1 MQGEAQPTEPHR
13 TPPAHATGGASD
25 LASQLAPALR
35 EACDGRLS
43 DIRWFRADWQ
53 RGGAATG
60 YADFTFDDGPREV
73 VIKLPVGPVE
83 HRFTTALGATDAP
96 TPRIAASGMELGG
109 YDLAWLV
116 IERLPG
122 EPLSRGAE
130 AKVIRG
136 VLEAAAVFQ
145 MRAGERWA
153 PEGRGPQAPWE
164 ELVAR
169 AREAVKANPIPEQ
182 QRWNEALKKV
192 QRALPVMLERW
203 EARPIDAWCHG
214 DLHLGNAMVR
224 PEGSQWG
231 GAGCVLLD
239 LAEIHPG
246 SWVED
251 AVYLER
257 IYWGRSDALHGV
269 KPVSTLARAR
279 RKLGLENGEHYNEIA
294 DLRRV
299 LTAACAPAFLH
310 REGAP
315 AYLHAALETIERL
328 LPAAAH

>member
-1 MQGEAQPTEPHR
+1 MSGEAQQPEPKHNPLAASAR
-13 TPPAHATGGASD
+13 GASD
-25 LASQLAPALR
+25 LASQLAPALHD
-35 EACDGRLS
+35 ACEGRLG

-53 RGGAATG
+53 RGGASTG
-60 YADFTFDDGPREV
+60 YSTFEYDDGPREV

-83 HRFTTALGATDAP
+83 HRFTTALAHTDAP
-96 TPRIAASGMELGG
+96 TPRLAASGVELGG

-122 EPLSRGAE
+122 DPISRTAE
-130 AKVIRG
+130 AKIIRAL
-136 VLEAAAVFQ
+136 LESAARFQ
-145 MRAGERWA
+145 QRAAERWT
-153 PEGRGPQAPWE
+153 PQGPGPQAPWE
-164 ELVAR
+164 DLVAR

-192 QRALPVMLERW
+192 QRALRPMLDRW
-203 EARPIDAWCHG
+203 EHRPIDAWCHG
-214 DLHLGNAMVR
+214 DLHLGNAMLR
-224 PEGSQWG
+224 PEASAWG
-231 GAGCVLLD
+231 DAGCVLLD
-239 LAEIHPG
+239 LAEIHAG

-257 IYWGRSDALHGV
+257 VYWGRSEALHKV

-279 RKLGLENGEHYNEIA
+279 RRLGLDNGERYNDIA

-315 AYLHAALETIERL
+315 AYLHAALEIIERL
-328 LPAAAH
+328 LPKVA